1 MEVHHHSHTSDPDS
15 HRGRKKWT
23 HYFWEFLMLFL
34 AVFCGFLAEYQLE
47 HTIENQREKN
57 YIRSLLA
64 ETKQDIIEYDSLLK
78 RIDFI
83 DPIADSLYNNVVF
96 AEKYNYN
103 FLGKWNSHFNS
114 ISLHY
119 YPTLTTIQQLKYSGN
134 LRLVKDQQLQQQIIL
149 YEISV
154 TGNLFRSRTGLL
166 ESLKTAFN
174 FQNEFCD
181 LSHFNQSMSAA
192 NRHNQLNNTISEMP
206 VFEMPIIT
214 RDTFQL
220 NKLANSFVD
229 FRGYLFFY
237 RADVKRINNIAVKL
251 VDMISAKYKIK

>member
-1 MEVHHHSHTSDPDS
+1 MEVHAHT
-15 HRGRKKWT
+15 HTARKKWT

-83 DPIADSLYNNVVF
+83 DPIADSLHNNVVL
-96 AEKYNYN
+96 AAKYNYN
-103 FLGKWNSHFNS
+103 FLAKWNSPFNS

-134 LRLVKDQQLQQQIIL
+134 LRLIKDQQLQQQIIL
-149 YEISV
+149 YEILV
-154 TGNLFRSRTGLL
+154 TGNLFRSRNGLL
-166 ESLKTAFN
+166 
-174 FQNEFCD
+174 
-181 LSHFNQSMSAA
+181 
-192 NRHNQLNNTISEMP
+192 
-206 VFEMPIIT
+206 
-214 RDTFQL
+214 
-220 NKLANSFVD
+220 
-229 FRGYLFFY
+229 
-237 RADVKRINNIAVKL
+237 
-251 VDMISAKYKIK
+251 